1 VVVMVVGSGGVVG
14 EGKRDKARRQR
25 KGGGACYLGGQR
37 PSSDN
42 KPQKKGTGAVVYP
55 SPLHNR
61 STPARKQTKGKRK
74 SSIYK

>member
-1 VVVMVVGSGGVVG
+1 MGGVVG

-42 KPQKKGTGAVVYP
+42 KPQTKGTGAVVYP

-61 STPARKQTKGKRK
+61 STPASKQKEKVKVAYT
-74 SSIYK
+74 YK